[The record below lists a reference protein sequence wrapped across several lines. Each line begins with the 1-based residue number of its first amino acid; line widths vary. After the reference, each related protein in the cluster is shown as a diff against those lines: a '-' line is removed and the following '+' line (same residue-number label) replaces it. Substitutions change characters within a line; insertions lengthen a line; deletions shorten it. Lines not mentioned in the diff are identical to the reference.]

1 MYRIAVVILVLVTV
15 VGCEQ
20 KSEIE
25 NSLTTPP
32 TSSPQ
37 VPEQA
42 LAPQSSD
49 TTSATSQAQI
59 PQTPPS
65 EDYFASQS
73 TVPSTGEAFA
83 APGIEEIQQAL
94 KNAGLYAG
102 KIDGD
107 LGPKTK
113 KAIMEFQ
120 GQNDLK
126 ADGKV
131 GPRTW
136 GKLKPYLSS
145 SSESTAVGQ

>member
-1 MYRIAVVILVLVTV
+1 MYRIVVVVLILMIAP
-15 VGCEQ
+15 GCEQ

-25 NSLTTPP
+25 KSLAIPP
-32 TSSPQ
+32 AAS
-37 VPEQA
+37 
-42 LAPQSSD
+42 
-49 TTSATSQAQI
+49 
-59 PQTPPS
+59 PQTPEKALVSQPVDTAAVASQTQGPQAPTS

-73 TVPSTGEAFA
+73 ALPSTDAFA

-94 KNAGLYAG
+94 KNAGLYTG

-113 KAIMEFQ
+113 KAITDFQ

-131 GPRTW
+131 GPQTW

-145 SSESTAVGQ
+145 VQESPAVGQ